1 MDSIQ
6 SLIDETLRA
15 ESVLMLQSD
24 EVRARLKKYASNTE
38 STDAFIIYAQLILK
52 RAGVDYCN
60 INWFDF
66 KESVLKLI

>member
-1 MDSIQ
+1 MESIQ

-15 ESVLMLQSD
+15 ESVLMLQPED
-24 EVRARLKKYASNTE
+24 TRGRLKKYALNQS

-66 KESVLKLI
+66 RESVLRLL